1 MKFPNIKQYTPA
13 IKQYTPADKT
23 DVMTTW
29 KRFGFIPPSE
39 DANYQRKWTLYKYS
53 INAADYNIKN
63 V

>member
-1 MKFPNIKQYTPA
+1 MKFPN